1 MQNEKYCIMI
11 IDMRNVE
18 ETDVL
23 NLDRFKI
30 FDNISEKSR
39 RRLNML
45 HIKKKRFA
53 ANEIVKRQGDK
64 LTAALLI
71 DSGCLRTI
79 DYTIDGQEKVSSYYS
94 AHDAF
99 PFYLYFGKTA
109 NFPYDVYAL
118 KNSDV
123 FFLPFAA
130 VKEIINDDI
139 VFMKNIMEFIA
150 EYTCFYRLLLRA
162 TQYPKVVQRIAY
174 WLLHIDEIDRL
185 KYPSN
190 QKMLANM
197 LRVNRPSLNQE
208 LKKLHQDEIVR
219 IKGMHFKIVNRE
231 FLENLI

>member
-1 MQNEKYCIMI
+1 MI

-174 WLLHIDEIDRL
+174 WLLHIDEIPFKPKNAL
-185 KYPSN
+185 KYVKS
-190 QKMLANM
+190 
-197 LRVNRPSLNQE
+197 
-208 LKKLHQDEIVR
+208 
-219 IKGMHFKIVNRE
+219 
-231 FLENLI
+231 

>member
-1 MQNEKYCIMI
+1 MI
-11 IDMRNVE
+11 IDMNNTE
-18 ETDVL
+18 ETAVL
-23 NLDRFKI
+23 NLERFKI
-30 FDNISEKSR
+30 FNNISETSR
-39 RRLNML
+39 RWLNML
-45 HIKKKRFA
+45 QLKKKKFA

-64 LTAALLI
+64 LTSALLI

-79 DYTIDGQEKVSSYYS
+79 DYTIDGQEKVSSYYL

-99 PFYLYFGKTA
+99 PFYLYFGKTQY
-109 NFPYDVYAL
+109 FPYDVYAL
-118 KNSDV
+118 KNSEV
-123 FFLPFAA
+123 FFLPFSE
-130 VKEIINDDI
+130 VKKIINEDI
-139 VFMKNIMEFIA
+139 IFMRNIMEFIA

-190 QKMLANM
+190 QKMLANI

-208 LKKLHQDEIVR
+208 LKKLQQDEILKM
-219 IKGMHFKIVNRE
+219 KGMNFKILNRE

>member
-1 MQNEKYCIMI
+1 MI
-11 IDMRNVE
+11 INMRNAE

-39 RRLNML
+39 QRLNML

-94 AHDAF
+94 SHDAF
-99 PFYLYFGKTA
+99 PFYLYFGKTT

-139 VFMKNIMEFIA
+139 ILWEEFA
-150 EYTCFYRLLLRA
+150 
-162 TQYPKVVQRIAY
+162 
-174 WLLHIDEIDRL
+174 
-185 KYPSN
+185 KY
-190 QKMLANM
+190 
-197 LRVNRPSLNQE
+197 
-208 LKKLHQDEIVR
+208 
-219 IKGMHFKIVNRE
+219 
-231 FLENLI
+231 